1 MSLVLLTRAVHTGD
15 VSLDATTS
23 SNNSHASGLHVSSN
37 SYSSLYSI
45 IIYQLYMTATWW

>member
-23 SNNSHASGLHVSSN
+23 GNNSHASGLHVSSN
-37 SYSSLYSI
+37 SYSDSYSI
-45 IIYQLYMTATWW
+45 IISKFYLTAT